1 MPAHSVPPSNT
12 LNAQDPHRQKD
23 RYSEE
28 SLSKLRT
35 WQLRCFITITVL
47 GGIALF
53 GIAFW
58 LLARIADPILLFL
71 LSMLLAY
78 IIHPL
83 VRVLGRFMPLPLAIF
98 IVYIGILGLL
108 IVFLYVVGLTA
119 IGQLVTLLGSIQNGL
134 PDFLTRLEKILS
146 SQRLFSVSSQ
156 QLQGIEQQILNYL
169 LQLVANVQ
177 PLLLSIFGLFIDT
190 ILVTTLSIYF
200 VIYGPRFN
208 AWLNAETPMS
218 RRGTI
223 AFFIQTLDRTMGG
236 FIRGQLILGTLMS
249 VIIGIGLF
257 VLGVPY
263 AVLLAA
269 VVFVFEFIP
278 QIGVYISGTII
289 IFIALVTRGWQ
300 IGLIVLI
307 FSSFVQGVID
317 GQILAPRII
326 GHSVGLNPI
335 ISIFALLVGT
345 QLFGLPGAFFSA
357 PIAGAIQTFVIA
369 GYLTWKSN
377 HPEQF
382 IEPDSDIPVVPEP
395 SPSPQQV
402 AADQAEHN
410 LSPPEPDSTP

>member
-1 MPAHSVPPSNT
+1 MPAHSVPSSNT
-12 LNAQDPHRQKD
+12 LNAQDPHRQRDK
-23 RYSEE
+23 YSEE
-28 SLSKLRT
+28 SLSKLHT
-35 WQLRCFITITVL
+35 WQLRCLIVITAL
-47 GGIALF
+47 GCVALLGVVF
-53 GIAFW
+53 R
-58 LLARIADPILLFL
+58 LLSSISEPLLLFL
-71 LSMLLAY
+71 FSMLLAY
-78 IIHPL
+78 IIYPL
-83 VRVLGRFMPLPLAIF
+83 VRVLRRFMPLPLAIF
-98 IVYIGILGLL
+98 IVYILLLGLL

-119 IGQLVTLLGSIQNGL
+119 IGQLVTLLGSVQKGL
-134 PDFLTRLEKILS
+134 PNLLTGVQKILS
-146 SQRLFSVSSQ
+146 SQRLFSISPQ
-156 QLQGIEQQILNYL
+156 QLQGIEQQVLNYL
-169 LQLVANVQ
+169 LQLAANVQ
-177 PLLLSIFGLFIDT
+177 PFLLSIFGLFIDM
-190 ILVTTLSIYF
+190 ILVTTLSVYF

-289 IFIALVTRGWQ
+289 ILIALMTRGWQ
-300 IGLIVLI
+300 VGLIVLI

-382 IEPDSDIPVVPEP
+382 IEPDLPVVPAP
-395 SPSPQQV
+395 SPSQQQV
-402 AADQAEHN
+402 AADQSEHN
-410 LSPPEPDSTP
+410 LLQHKPDSTT

>member
-1 MPAHSVPPSNT
+1 MPAHSVPPSNV
-12 LNAQDPHRQKD
+12 LNAQDPHRQRD
-23 RYSEE
+23 RHSEE
-28 SLSKLRT
+28 SSSKLRT
-35 WQLRCFITITVL
+35 WQLRCFIVITTL
-47 GGIALF
+47 GGVALL
-53 GIAFW
+53 GVVFW
-58 LLARIADPILLFL
+58 LLSSIAGPLLLFL

-78 IIHPL
+78 IIYPL
-83 VRVLGRFMPLPLAIF
+83 VRVLQRFMPLPLAIF

-119 IGQLVTLLGSIQNGL
+119 IGQFVTLLGNVQKGL
-134 PDFLTRLEKILS
+134 PGLLTRVQKILS
-146 SQRLFSVSSQ
+146 SQRLFSVSPQ
-156 QLQGIEQQILNYL
+156 QLQGVGQQVLNYL

-218 RRGTI
+218 RRRTI
-223 AFFIQTLDRTMGG
+223 AFFLQTLDRTMGG

-249 VIIGIGLF
+249 VIIGVGLF
-257 VLGVPY
+257 LLGVPY

-369 GYLTWKSN
+369 SYLTWKSN

-382 IEPDSDIPVVPEP
+382 IEPDLPVVPAP
-395 SPSPQQV
+395 SPSQQQV
-402 AADQAEHN
+402 ATDQPEHD
-410 LSPPEPDSTP
+410 LPPHQPG